1 MSLGDDLMKDV
12 SDLVKD
18 FDERSVLGCLGLK

>member
-18 FDERSVLGCLGLK
+18 FDERSVLGSLEVT